1 MKNKPDIDKI
11 NLYAKDS
18 YETKYQFLVNKRE
31 TTGLK
36 HFNDLKDFIDYSNDM
51 EDVVEIKILMNT
63 TQIKK
68 VKQQQFL
75 MM

>member
-1 MKNKPDIDKI
+1 MLNLIKNKPDIDKI

-31 TTGLK
+31 TTELK

-63 TQIKK
+63 T
-68 VKQQQFL
+68 
-75 MM
+75 